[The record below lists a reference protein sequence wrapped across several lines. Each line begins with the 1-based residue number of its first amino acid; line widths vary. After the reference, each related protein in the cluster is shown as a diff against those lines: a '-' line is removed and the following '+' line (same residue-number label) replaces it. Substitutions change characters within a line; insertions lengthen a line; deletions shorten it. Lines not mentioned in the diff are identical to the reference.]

1 MSRRTNK
8 LHTMTSLSPSSDYE
22 VFSIKEFFESLQENN
37 TDIPD
42 IPDQNNRSVESKNLK
57 IQILLI

>member
-1 MSRRTNK
+1 
-8 LHTMTSLSPSSDYE
+8 MTSLSPSSDYE